1 VDIDEGAY
9 GVDFVPTEGPGKY
22 KINVRR
28 NGKHIPNSPFIL
40 DLGEKKLPS
49 TKLAFTARRKDGSPI
64 NDATRTH
71 SRLRFLACCPW
82 QQPRLTWGV
91 LVAMQRRTSARR
103 CADRMTWHWRRRSST
118 TARPPSA
125 SSSSP
130 TVRHAR
136 RRSCSTTVC

>member
-71 SRLRFLACCPW
+71 SLLAQIFGLLPMATA
-82 QQPRLTWGV
+82 QTDTWGV
-91 LVAMQRRTSARR
+91 LVCSGGFQRGGARTG
-103 CADRMTWHWRRRSST
+103 
-118 TARPPSA
+118 
-125 SSSSP
+125 
-130 TVRHAR
+130 
-136 RRSCSTTVC
+136 